1 MAKKKNKKATT
12 VNNIDTVNI
21 EIDYEKLGEAIVKAQ
36 QKASEKYS
44 VSREMMKFIIVPAFW
59 IFAGV
64 CGLVSIC
71 LLVIFVSSIGEV
83 FDDSENWFAEALV
96 WLLEFVLLLFSIVL
110 TILLICTAKEID
122 EEKDRHYIA
131 TVFSNTVSFVA
142 LIIALVALFQSNG
155 AAEIIPYLEEIKELL
170 IR

>member
-21 EIDYEKLGEAIVKAQ
+21 EIDYEKLGEAIAKAQ

-59 IFAGV
+59 IFAGAS
-64 CGLVSIC
+64 GLISLC
-71 LLVIFVSSIGEV
+71 LLVIFISSIGEV
-83 FDDSENWFAEALV
+83 FDGSEDWVAEAIV
-96 WLLEFVLLLFSIVL
+96 WAFEFVLLLFSIAL

-142 LIIALVALFQSNG
+142 LIIALVALFQNNG